1 MLQTCVL
8 GVVVKMTRFFQS
20 ACAALVLV
28 LASMGPSR
36 AMPVEVPQDVVFVF
50 DGSGS
55 LNQSGFDTIIEF
67 MQDIVDT
74 QSGNPVHPIRFGA
87 ILFSSDVE
95 TVYNLTDNQTP
106 SLITGVLENVLY
118 PAGTTHTRDALFA
131 AITMFDEQSDELNP
145 KTLLLITDGAPVPT
159 RTQSVCQDFRMK
171 NNLDAADVQV
181 NIVGVGAGYDPD
193 PVACLVDDTD
203 AQIVEITDFSNDFD
217 FQRGYVQG
225 VVAMPAPGMV
235 AILAFGI
242 AGIAAVRRR
251 G

>member
-1 MLQTCVL
+1 
-8 GVVVKMTRFFQS
+8 
-20 ACAALVLV
+20 
-28 LASMGPSR
+28 
-36 AMPVEVPQDVVFVF
+36 MPVEVPQDVVFVF

-87 ILFSSDVE
+87 ILFSTNVE
-95 TVYNLTDNQTP
+95 TVYNLTDDQTP
-106 SLITGVLENVLY
+106 SVINAALENVLY

-131 AITMFDEQSDELNP
+131 AITMFNDQSANINP
-145 KTLLLITDGAPVPT
+145 KTLLLITDGAPFPT
-159 RTQSVCQDFRMK
+159 RTQRVCQDSDMK
-171 NNLDAADVQV
+171 NNLDNADVQV
-181 NIVGVGAGYDPD
+181 NIVGVGDDYNPSQL
-193 PVACLVDDTD
+193 ACLVDDEAT
-203 AQIVEITDFSNDFD
+203 QIVEIENFSPVDFD

-235 AILAFGI
+235 AAGLA
-242 AGIAAVRRR
+242 AARRR